1 MQTAV
6 RPHTANY
13 RLHQGYINQGAISPK
28 AVCVKSASAKLF
40 LDLHTVSAP
49 KYASGEE
56 RKLDAA
62 AQVERRN
69 ALDAL
74 LPPL

>member
-1 MQTAV
+1 MREERVGRAV
-6 RPHTANY
+6 
-13 RLHQGYINQGAISPK
+13 QE
-28 AVCVKSASAKLF
+28 LF
-40 LDLHTVSAP
+40 PDLHTMSAP
-49 KYASGEE
+49 SGEE